1 MLIWVETVLLRCTN
15 INQKKPGLGQKSR
28 KTMRQHS
35 TNTRRAHQLIPSN
48 PSADGLDA
56 SVLLKTPHQGKH
68 TNSDIVCL
76 TFANAVMSRLTDNI
90 TYSPHRHFITRSSN
104 WSWWPHTC
112 ANNNMWENNCSILS
126 TSLFCI
132 ILTLTVIFG
141 SVTKHLSGL
150 SMWSYT
156 AISDL
161 ELKSL

>member
-112 ANNNMWENNCSILS
+112 AGRRLTFKHFFILHHINLNCYFRICYEAFIRFIDVELY
-126 TSLFCI
+126 C
-132 ILTLTVIFG
+132 
-141 SVTKHLSGL
+141 HLRLG
-150 SMWSYT
+150 
-156 AISDL
+156 A
-161 ELKSL
+161 